1 MVMCMSVT
9 VEGLKIYLRIDGND
23 EDDLLES
30 FLMAAESYIR
40 NAISNFDTLYSNERF
55 AAQADLLTT
64 VLVAEMFFNRDARND
79 TRPDFSF
86 ATRSMINQLQYFTA
100 GDSG

>member
-1 MVMCMSVT
+1 MAVT
-9 VEGLKIYLRIDGND
+9 VDGLKIYLRIDGND

-30 FLMAAESYIR
+30 FLTAAESYMR

-55 AAQADLLTT
+55 AAQADLLTL
-64 VLVAEMFFNRDARND
+64 VIVAENFYNRDGRND
-79 TRPDFSF
+79 QRRDYSYVV
-86 ATRSMINQLQYFTA
+86 RSMISQLQYFTA

>member
-1 MVMCMSVT
+1 MSVT

-30 FLMAAESYIR
+30 FLAAAESYMR
-40 NAISNFDTLYSNERF
+40 NAISNFGEFYSTNERF

-86 ATRSMINQLQYFTA
+86 ATRSMVSQLQYFTA